1 MSMESPPTLAS
12 LCYALLADREECKE
26 WEHTIPQRTRE
37 GAGKALAERYLSEK
51 SQTYAADFWDQTEDH
66 QYVFGEVQSGK
77 SNEIISYILW
87 SILVCK
93 RRVLVVVRN
102 ATADSEQLL
111 RRLTYFVKGVHLE
124 RALKKVKI
132 ILMNKIRISSYLAR
146 SRRNYNICV
155 DEADLIIRTDS
166 SEPTEFEQLMGELIE
181 RSKHT
186 ALITATP
193 YALFVRAA
201 RLDLALPSVFKMI
214 PGVNYKGLKQIQ
226 HVHVDSRSSEV
237 RNGEPDPNIPLIYNE
252 FLSKD
257 HGIILHNVTR
267 VNKTQNL
274 VAKEVRSFYTREQ
287 LEIIVFNGQSI
298 TLYETRGKYA
308 KSISEALQK
317 LKDAGISHICII
329 AGAMADRGVSFVS
342 TDYEWH
348 LTDQYYTPPVSAHLE
363 SMTQAIR
370 LFGCYNDSRVLTL
383 WSMEWVWEKLQEY
396 HKLTRRMVRK
406 KDLYKIKM
414 RLHPGGRLT
423 RPGISRGTG
432 WQKTGDKYM
441 FRIVQEA

>member
-1 MSMESPPTLAS
+1 MTLTLAS

-26 WEHTIPQRTRE
+26 WEHAIPQKTRI
-37 GAGKALAERYLSEK
+37 GAGKALADRYLKEK
-51 SQTYAADFWDQTEDH
+51 SQTHIADFWDQTEEH

-87 SILVCK
+87 SIFVCK

-102 ATADSEQLL
+102 ATSDSEQLW
-111 RRLTYFVKGVHLE
+111 RRLSYFVKGVHLE
-124 RALKKVKI
+124 HILKKVKI
-132 ILMNKIRISSYLAR
+132 ILMNKIRISAYLGK
-146 SRRNYNICV
+146 SRKAYNICV

-181 RSKHT
+181 RSKHAT
-186 ALITATP
+186 FITATP

-201 RLDLALPSVFKMI
+201 RIGVALPSVFKMI
-214 PGVNYKGLKQIQ
+214 PGANYKGLKQIE
-226 HVHVDSRSSEV
+226 HVHVESRSAEV
-237 RNGEPDPNIPLIYNE
+237 RNGQPDLNIPQIYDE
-252 FLSKD
+252 FLAKE

-274 VAKEVRSFYTREQ
+274 VAKELRGLYTREQ
-287 LEIIVFNGQSI
+287 FEVIVFNGQSI
-298 TLYETRGKYA
+298 ILHGTRGKYA
-308 KSISEALQK
+308 KSISVALQQ
-317 LKDAGISHICII
+317 LKDAGVSHVCII

-342 TDYEWH
+342 SDYEWH
-348 LTDQYYTPPVSAHLE
+348 LTDQYYTPPVSAHSE
-363 SMTQAIR
+363 SVTQAIR

-383 WSMEWVWEKLQEY
+383 WTMDWVWEKLNEY

-406 KDLYKIKM
+406 RDLHRVTT

-423 RPGISRGTG
+423 RPAISRGTG
-432 WQKTGDKYM
+432 WQKTENKYK
-441 FRIVQEA
+441 FRIV